1 MFKRIALFLAVNI
14 LVMLAGS
21 LIITIVINAFGLQ
34 PVVGQGGTNYTTLMV
49 ICLVWGMVGSLI
61 SLRLSRWMAKRI
73 YNIEALSPTGPQG
86 QLVQKVYTIARQAGL
101 KKMPEVGIYNSPEI
115 NAFATGHSKD
125 ASLVAVSSGLLNRM
139 DSEEAEGV
147 LGHEISHIANG
158 DMVTMALLQGI
169 INAFVM
175 FFAQVATMIIDNM
188 MRGDDNRGRGLGF
201 FARHF
206 VYMGFSVLFGFLAAP
221 ILMGFSRFREYRADA
236 GSAGLVGKQ
245 KMIKALEALKKNY
258 DQIKEEKP
266 EMAAFQI
273 SSKMSFMEFFSSH
286 PTLEKRINRLKE
298 ANF

>member
-1 MFKRIALFLAVNI
+1 MFKRIMLFLAVNI
-14 LVMLAGS
+14 LVMVAGTF
-21 LIITIVINAFGLQ
+21 IISMVISFFGLG
-34 PVVGQGGTNYTTLMV
+34 PVVGQAGTNYTTLMV

-86 QLVQKVYTIARQAGL
+86 QLVQRVYAIARQAGL
-101 KKMPEVGIYNSPEI
+101 NKMPEVGIYDSPEI

-125 ASLVAVSSGLLNRM
+125 SSLVAVSSGLLNRM

-158 DMVTMALLQGI
+158 DMITMALLQGI

-175 FFAQVATMIIDNM
+175 FFAHIATMIIDNM

-201 FARHF
+201 FAGHF
-206 VYMGFSVLFGFLAAP
+206 VYMGFQILFGFLAAP
-221 ILMGFSRFREYRADA
+221 ILMGFSRYREYRADA
-236 GSAGLVGKQ
+236 GSARLVGKQ

-258 DQIKEEKP
+258 DQLKVEKP

-273 SSKMSFMEFFSSH
+273 SSKMSFMELFSSH
-286 PTLEKRINRLKE
+286 PPLEKRINRLKRS
-298 ANF
+298 